1 MSLEIDTNEYNN
13 FSQIKF
19 DKPVSCVNGYL
30 SKINDYTINTPY
42 VKIKD
47 IIFSND
53 SNEIYFQL
61 SNDSES
67 RKFFQLIYDIEEYIL
82 LNTEINSIEWF
93 KKKIPSDILYKN
105 QIKPWIIDRNGDII
119 LKVNIEDNKNFRK
132 INKNDNLSLTIT
144 LGGIKF
150 HSKIFGSVWNCINY
164 KSVEDDYNLFN
175 NIEEDELFRINN
187 QINEELENSEQI
199 NGQLENSEQINEQL
213 ENSEQTNKQLENSEQ
228 TNEQINEQTNVLTNG
243 LTSEPINELTNQEDI
258 INLEKCHINNN
269 NPILRKKSHKKKRKK
284 KKIIYA
290 NKVKYISSYS

>member
-13 FSQIKF
+13 FSQITF

-61 SNDSES
+61 NNDSES

-82 LNTEINSIEWF
+82 LNTESNSIEWF

-119 LKVNIEDNKNFRK
+119 LKVNTEDNNNFRK
-132 INKNDNLSLTIT
+132 INKNDNLSLTIS

-187 QINEELENSEQI
+187 QINEELENNEPTNELTSEPT
-199 NGQLENSEQINEQL
+199 NEL
-213 ENSEQTNKQLENSEQ
+213 TSEQ
-228 TNEQINEQTNVLTNG
+228 TNEPTNE
-243 LTSEPINELTNQEDI
+243 LTSEPTNELTSEQTNELTNELTSEPTNELTSEQM
-258 INLEKCHINNN
+258 
-269 NPILRKKSHKKKRKK
+269 
-284 KKIIYA
+284 
-290 NKVKYISSYS
+290 NK